1 MKRIKRISSFLLVV
15 AVLCTLTVSTM
26 AGNMFYNRGTFNNHA
41 TFTNNGAFDNAGTV
55 NNYGNIA
62 NSGKFR
68 GNGTFKALSGSKLN
82 TLGSGTFSQG
92 RIEAASTGTIVGE
105 TGVAVAAAYQ
115 EAVDVVK
122 ALGIMADLENGF
134 GPTLT
139 MTRSQGAML
148 VALMMLGNSAS
159 SVLPGTGTKFDDV
172 PADHWAAGYIEYLA
186 TSNIVFAESGNNF
199 NPDASLTT
207 SELARMLLGVLGYD
221 AEKEKLNGDNWESMA
236 MSLAGEEGLFNGN
249 SSARSSE
256 SVTRQEAALYI
267 FNALNAPMVEYQ
279 NQGTEPDMST
289 AIRTYLTSFTL
300 SAQTISQRKIDN
312 TNPASGFLVELAEER
327 YKSLLLTNNAD
338 STHTWTYNGTKIGIY
353 AGVIDA
359 GIGSNGY
366 NITFLNSGS
375 QQFRLDAPSDATV
388 EKFCVQFINSTDST
402 KSIEFLGIAAGDGH
416 VINFELGTYQKANIY
431 TVSSNTSGQQEHGDL
446 LAIIDIDLKIEE
458 DIGISFPSAGTDLSV
473 CRSLGTTG
481 TDNHDTYF
489 VYGSAVDFTNYTY
502 LAKVETGDITYYL
515 GVYSLFDGSL
525 GEIYSSSDLSSMQLC
540 AQKGNLTGNSFVVK
554 RSQPYS
560 FTSISTPDKGSQ
572 NGYSIRFGLD
582 DSRRMTIELVNSTTT
597 DTGSYTVYLSG
608 TIVQSVSIHAN
619 TAADVRTILSRNDC
633 SFDTAFVKD
642 DASQKI
648 VAAFSLSNRLSV
660 RQSTDAFPVSS
671 GNSVTVKENGNNI
684 YTVGGLTE
692 SNYYYAI
699 VGQETYG
706 SLLYHLVE
714 NGSSSYVSATFLEG
728 DSPAALIAFYG
739 ASESGAYQLI
749 WTRELT
755 ISP

>member
-15 AVLCTLTVSTM
+15 AVLCTLTVPTM
-26 AGNMFYNRGTFNNHA
+26 AGNMFYNNGTFNNHA

-92 RIEAASTGTIVGE
+92 RIETESNATIAGT

-148 VALMMLGNSAS
+148 VAFMMLGNSAS
-159 SVLPGTGTKFDDV
+159 SVLAGTGTKFDDV

-207 SELARMLLGVLGYD
+207 SELARMLLCSVGYSAD
-221 AEKEKLNGDNWESMA
+221 LEQLTGSDWKGTA
-236 MSLAGEEGLFNGN
+236 MSLAGNVGLFNG
-249 SSARSSE
+249 SSNVSAGT
-256 SVTRQEAALYI
+256 SVTRQEAALYV
-267 FNALNAPMVEYQ
+267 FNALQTPLVTYDTAASNPAAEYKTS
-279 NQGTEPDMST
+279 TEV
-289 AIRTYLTSFTL
+289 AQ
-300 SAQTISQRKIDN
+300 QTISQKLVA
-312 TNPASGFLVELAEER
+312 ASDTSSAFLAEFAEW
-327 YKSLLLTNNAD
+327 YYPALLLTDNGD
-338 STHTWTYNGTKIGIY
+338 GTHTWTYNGTKIGIY

-502 LAKVETGDITYYL
+502 LARVETGDITYYL

-560 FTSISTPDKGSQ
+560 LTSISPPDKGSQ

-619 TAADVRTILSRNDC
+619 TATDVRTFLSRNDC

-642 DASQKI
+642 SMSGKI
-648 VAAFSLSNRLSV
+648 VAAFSLSNGLSV
-660 RQSTDAFPVSS
+660 SQSANVFPISDGS
-671 GNSVTVKENGNNI
+671 SVTVTKNDDNT

-692 SNYYYAI
+692 HNYYYAI

-714 NGSSSYVSATFLEG
+714 NESNGYASAALLEG
-728 DSPAALIAFYG
+728 DSPTALIAFYG
-739 ASESGAYQLI
+739 ASESEAYQLI
-749 WTRELT
+749 WTSKLT
-755 ISP
+755 DFTLKTT